1 MQSKKQLKVQYIGI
15 FEEID
20 SFYWPKMH
28 CLKEGQKIRAWV
40 DPPPPLIMP
49 ERKRFFS
56 LRPSLNYSVLQ
67 LCKTASQI
75 RSGRIV
81 NLNYTVLLWKI
92 FYVWIFDDHVQRSV
106 VSSPTGSKVNR
117 WQEKRL
123 VQLNQRKRWKT
134 TLSHLPQTT
143 HRLCRYIM
151 RLFLDWLCKTVTH
164 FLLSCSKGLN
174 CRISNGPWSVIL
186 QKVPENISEKSICWP
201 EWLGS
206 VKEVLDPVPR
216 LNADKRPADRESQTN
231 PFLF

>member
-1 MQSKKQLKVQYIGI
+1 M
-15 FEEID
+15 
-20 SFYWPKMH
+20 
-28 CLKEGQKIRAWV
+28 
-40 DPPPPLIMP
+40 
-49 ERKRFFS
+49 FS

-92 FYVWIFDDHVQRSV
+92 FYVWIFDDDVQRSV
-106 VSSPTGSKVNR
+106 VSSSTGSKGNGR
-117 WQEKRL
+117 QEKRL

-151 RLFLDWLCKTVTH
+151 RLFLDWLCKTLTH

-186 QKVPENISEKSICWP
+186 QKVPENISEKSRCWP

-206 VKEVLDPVPR
+206 VKEVLDPVLR